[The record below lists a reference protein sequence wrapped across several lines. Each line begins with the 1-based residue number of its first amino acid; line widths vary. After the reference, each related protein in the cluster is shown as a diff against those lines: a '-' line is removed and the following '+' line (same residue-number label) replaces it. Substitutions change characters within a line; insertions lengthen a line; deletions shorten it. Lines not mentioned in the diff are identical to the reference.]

1 MLRSDLCDYSDA
13 YISIS
18 LLKTLMMLK
27 KRNKKLILKINASFK
42 SCISNINDTLI
53 DNAEDLYIIMFMYNF
68 LENSHNYSITSGTL
82 WNYYRDD
89 VNNDIKENNNFGN
102 YRINNIK
109 TTSTKSFEYK
119 IILIGSTADDD
130 NTLDEKVAFT
140 LKYLGN
146 FWRFQDLPLTNCEIE
161 LALS

>member
-1 MLRSDLCDYSDA
+1 MY
-13 YISIS
+13 
-18 LLKTLMMLK
+18 
-27 KRNKKLILKINASFK
+27 FK
-42 SCISNINDTLI
+42 YQWTLI

-68 LENSHNYSITSGTL
+68 LENSHNYSKTSGTL

-119 IILIGSTADDD
+119 IILIGSTTDDD

-146 FWRFQDLPLTNCEIE
+146 FGDSRIYLWLTVKSSLLCHSKKSYNSWNIKISCFLPTNMDLK
-161 LALS
+161 